1 MMRLSALVATASCA
15 FLLVGCSLMQSPA
28 VGDWSGKMSAAP
40 QSGMIGAFATGM
52 TTMMAGEPSASLTLK
67 SDGTGYMKVMTAPE
81 QAITWKADGDR
92 ILLYGM
98 GETPKGNASPAPDE
112 PIIGKLSEDKKSLM
126 FDLGPVRFN
135 LAKKAK

>member
-1 MMRLSALVATASCA
+1 MFRFSAWIAIASCT

-28 VGDWSGKMSAAP
+28 VGDWSGKMTAAP
-40 QSGMIGAFATGM
+40 QSGVMGALATGM
-52 TTMMAGEPSASLTLK
+52 TAVMGGDPTANLTLK

-81 QAITWKADGDR
+81 QAITWKADGER

-98 GETPKGNASPAPDE
+98 SAPAKNNTAPASQE
-112 PIIGKLSEDKKSLM
+112 PIIGKLSDDKKSMM
-126 FDLGPVRFN
+126 FDLGPVQFN

>member
-1 MMRLSALVATASCA
+1 MMRLSALIATGSCA
-15 FLLVGCSLMQSPA
+15 FVLVGCSLMPSPA
-28 VGDWSGKMSAAP
+28 VGEWSGKMSASP

-52 TTMMAGEPSASLTLK
+52 SAMMGGDPTANLTLK
-67 SDGTGYMKVMTAPE
+67 SDGTGYMKVMTTPE

-98 GETPKGNASPAPDE
+98 GEAEKRNASPAPE
-112 PIIGKLSEDKKSLM
+112 QPVIGRLSEDKKSLM
-126 FDLGPVRFN
+126 FDLGPVQFN

>member
-1 MMRLSALVATASCA
+1 MIRLSALIATASCA

-28 VGDWSGKMSAAP
+28 VGEWSGKMSASP

-67 SDGTGYMKVMTAPE
+67 SDGTGYMKVITAPE
-81 QAITWKADGDR
+81 QAISWKTDGDR

-98 GETPKGNASPAPDE
+98 GETSKGNASPAPEE
-112 PIIGKLSEDKKSLM
+112 PIIGKLSEDKKSLT
-126 FDLGPVRFN
+126 FDLGPVQFD
-135 LAKKAK
+135 LTKKVK